1 MCPIEEIFT
10 HDQGNVTEKKK
21 VQLQEMA
28 LFLEGTQMG
37 VQALHD
43 EAIAETSSCTFPFPA
58 SGAVSS
64 GCASF
69 LCVESLLSHQRE
81 KELWETWPQ
90 VLPEMPPIPLNAQK
104 VCSDP
109 ED

>member
-10 HDQGNVTEKKK
+10 HDQGNVTEKK
-21 VQLQEMA
+21 VQWQKMA
-28 LFLEGTQMG
+28 LFLEGIQMG
-37 VQALHD
+37 LQALCD

-69 LCVESLLSHQRE
+69 LCVEYLLSHQRE
-81 KELWETWPQ
+81 KGLWETWPQ
-90 VLPEMPPIPLNAQK
+90 VLPEMPPIPLNAKK

>member
-10 HDQGNVTEKKK
+10 HDQGNVTEKK
-21 VQLQEMA
+21 VQRQKMA
-28 LFLEGTQMG
+28 LFLEGIQMG
-37 VQALHD
+37 VQALCD

-69 LCVESLLSHQRE
+69 LCVECLLSHQRE
-81 KELWETWPQ
+81 KGLWETWPQ
-90 VLPEMPPIPLNAQK
+90 VLPEMPPIPLNAK
-104 VCSDP
+104 TVCSDP

>member
-10 HDQGNVTEKKK
+10 HDQGNVTEKK
-21 VQLQEMA
+21 VQLQEIA
-28 LFLEGTQMG
+28 LFLEGIQIG
-37 VQALHD
+37 VQALRD

-69 LCVESLLSHQRE
+69 LCVKYLLSHQRE
-81 KELWETWPQ
+81 KG
-90 VLPEMPPIPLNAQK
+90 
-104 VCSDP
+104 
-109 ED
+109 